1 MNQKPALYFIDFRAI
16 ISIPKMTSAAV
27 KIGVS
32 YVLGRCVPSVK
43 KNAAKICVN
52 QLVFDEKLNM
62 VSFINKYNDY
72 RL

>member
-1 MNQKPALYFIDFRAI
+1 
-16 ISIPKMTSAAV
+16 MTSAAV

-62 VSFINKYNDY
+62 VSVISKYNEY